1 MSVQLSRD
9 LSSLSRSGGRG
20 MGRRSSGGGRHNT
33 PLTRSVGRSLL
44 RQGSRSVVIIPAA
57 HRLPWETL
65 LAICK
70 QADQSTVAQLC
81 LVSFGM
87 VELAGPVLYEHVALA
102 SPEAIRSFFIEVG

>member
-1 MSVQLSRD
+1 MSSGSGWEDELGGGASQHC
-9 LSSLSRSGGRG
+9 SLDVPDHLPLRQQSRSET
-20 MGRRSSGGGRHNT
+20 NT
-33 PLTRSVGRSLL
+33 T
-44 RQGSRSVVIIPAA
+44 AA